1 MNHLQ
6 LFGNSKTIAYKK
18 LQGNRGSLVFFCGF
32 ASNMNGNKATYLYK
46 FCQRNDLS
54 LILFDYLGHGDST
67 GKFLDYTISDWCEN
81 CLTVINELTDG
92 KQIIIGSSMGAWLML
107 LVALQLP
114 EKVASLIGVSSAPD
128 FTENLIFNH
137 LSNKQKN
144 KLDNEGIINFSSQY
158 DQNCTYQITKS
169 LIEDGR
175 KNLLLNKDTIN
186 ILCPVRLLHGIND
199 KSVPYHTSLDLAEK
213 IKSPD
218 IQVYLI
224 KSAEHNMSDGYSMR
238 VLFNTI
244 KELL

>member
-1 MNHLQ
+1 
-6 LFGNSKTIAYKK
+6 
-18 LQGNRGSLVFFCGF
+18 
-32 ASNMNGNKATYLYK
+32 MNGNKATYLYK

-54 LILFDYLGHGDST
+54 LILFDYLGHGGST

-114 EKVASLIGVSSAPD
+114 EKVASLIGISSAPD

-224 KSAEHNMSDGYSMR
+224 KSAEHNMSDGCSIR

-244 KELL
+244 KELLWI